1 MKFMFKLSLKVTA
14 RSIVDGEVKV
24 NSNVQNRAK
33 VLVNGKVE
41 VKVKANVPV
50 NVT

>member
-1 MKFMFKLSLKVTA
+1 MFKLSLKVTA
-14 RSIVDGEVKV
+14 RSIVDGEFKV
-24 NSNVQNRAK
+24 DTNVRIRAK
-33 VLVNGKVE
+33 VLVTGNVE

>member
-1 MKFMFKLSLKVTA
+1 MFKLSLKVTA
-14 RSIVDGEVKV
+14 RSIVDREFQV
-24 NSNVQNRAK
+24 NSNLQILAK
-33 VLVNGKVE
+33 VLVNGNVE

>member
-1 MKFMFKLSLKVTA
+1 MLKLSLKVTA

-33 VLVNGKVE
+33 VLVNGNVE
-41 VKVKANVPV
+41 VKVKASVPA